1 MRFLDTRWCQGG
13 ILCYFID
20 LCPLNWMV
28 NTREQQEVWKETE
41 GEPEGGLWLHGMSFK
56 PPGHPL
62 FCVCLSAIQLSLLM
76 RMTKTDEHSKTF
88 VFFVPSDS
96 DWCGPHT
103 VQNQRIKPAFC
114 VNRHLTSH
122 YSNERRLNHKGLRA
136 PMSLETRLMKPLSY
150 PVLIIILL
158 QQRGVVGALQ
168 HSQQP
173 LLPLP

>member
-1 MRFLDTRWCQGG
+1 MVSRGYSV
-13 ILCYFID
+13 YFID

-41 GEPEGGLWLHGMSFK
+41 GEHEGVFGCTAWALNHQDI
-56 PPGHPL
+56 L
-62 FCVCLSAIQLSLLM
+62 FLCVRLSATQLSLPM
-76 RMTKTDEHSKTF
+76 KMTKIDEHSKTF
-88 VFFVPSDS
+88 VVFVPSAS
-96 DWCGPHT
+96 DWCGPHA
-103 VQNQRIKPAFC
+103 VQNKRIKHAFC